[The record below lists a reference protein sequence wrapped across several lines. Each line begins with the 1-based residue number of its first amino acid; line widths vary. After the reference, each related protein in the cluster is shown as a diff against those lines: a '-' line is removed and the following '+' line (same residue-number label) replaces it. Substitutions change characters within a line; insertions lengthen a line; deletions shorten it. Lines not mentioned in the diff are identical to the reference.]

1 MSFRG
6 IRASKFRHVYG
17 SPAKKG
23 QCFENIRLTKSA
35 HDSNFCAVNPK
46 FLALVVETSGGGSFV
61 VLHVDQPNRSGRH
74 VCRVVGHTAQVLD
87 IKWNPFNDNIIA
99 SASED
104 CTVKLWYIPETAT
117 NEDID
122 HPLVELNAHRRK
134 VSFVEWHP
142 TADNILASVGFD
154 NIIIIWDVSR
164 GSQVKQ
170 ITCHSDTI
178 YSLAFDRNGSKMV
191 TTCKDKIIRIIE
203 PRSGDVIKQGP
214 SHQGNKASKATYLG
228 DSGMFL
234 STGFNRYSDREI
246 SIWTQAD
253 LDKPLKT
260 VSLDSSS
267 GVLNPVYDF
276 DTKMVYIIGKGDGN
290 VRYYEIIDSDPY
302 ICYLNEFV
310 SGSPQRGMG
319 IMPKRGV
326 DVTTCEIFRLYKL
339 HATKDVVEP
348 VSMIVPR
355 KSNVF
360 QQDIYPETLAPIPAL
375 SASEWT
381 TGKNASP
388 VLLSMKTASRT
399 KTFKPVVYKPAENAI
414 VASEKNN
421 DRKFMFLLE
430 ETKPDYRP
438 LNERGT
444 NEPSPQIDHRLFG
457 EEAYQKRNA
466 DQSKLSAKDIK
477 TSQNLETKFQSVQKR
492 WVEGNVKKNV
502 SDSFEIYKTNLI
514 SGSNSV
520 KSLTTRFDTS
530 KEGDEGECAENL
542 KEMYT
547 AQQKQLYNLK
557 TQVELRDQRINALEE
572 QVKIL
577 YSSRHA
583 TPLNTPGSSAPLPL
597 SIPNPTNSESGFK
610 LDPAPPRPSATK
622 SSPASS

>member
-6 IRASKFRHVYG
+6 VRASKYRHVYG

-46 FLALVVETSGGGSFV
+46 FLALVVETSGGGTFTV
-61 VLHVDQPNRSGRH
+61 FHVDQPTRTGQN
-74 VCRVVGHTAQVLD
+74 VCRVVGHTASVLD

-104 CTVKLWYIPETAT
+104 CTVKLWYIPDTAS

-122 HPLVELNAHRRK
+122 NPLVELNAHRRK

-154 NIIIIWDVSR
+154 NIIIVWDVSR
-164 GSQVKQ
+164 GNQVKQ
-170 ITCHSDTI
+170 ITCHQDTI
-178 YSLAFDRNGSKMV
+178 YSISFDRLGRYLA
-191 TTCKDKIIRIIE
+191 TTCRDKVIRIID
-203 PRSGDVIKQGP
+203 PRSGEVLREGP
-214 SHQGNKASKATYLG
+214 SHQGNKAAKVVYLG
-228 DSGMFL
+228 DTGML
-234 STGFNRYSDREI
+234 VSTGFSKFSDREI
-246 SIWTQAD
+246 SIWKEGA
-253 LDKPLKT
+253 LKEPVKT
-260 VSLDSSS
+260 INLDSSS
-267 GVLNPVYDF
+267 GILTPVYDH
-276 DTKMVYIIGKGDGN
+276 DTRMLYIIGKGDGN
-290 VRYYEIIDSDPY
+290 VRYYEIIDEEPY
-302 ICYLNEFV
+302 ICYLNEFI
-310 SGSPQRGMG
+310 SGSPQRGVG
-319 IMPKRGV
+319 VMPKRGV
-326 DVTTCEIFRLYKL
+326 DVSVCEIFRLYKL
-339 HATKDVVEP
+339 HATKDLVEP

-360 QQDIYPETLAPIPAL
+360 QADLYPETLAPIPAL

-381 TGKNASP
+381 SGKNSSP

-414 VASEKNN
+414 VTSERNN

-438 LNERGT
+438 ICERGET
-444 NEPSPQIDHRLFG
+444 VPCPQIDHRQFG
-457 EEAYQKRNA
+457 EDAYQKPHQ
-466 DQSKLSAKDIK
+466 DVSKLNSKDLK
-477 TSQNLETKFQSVQKR
+477 TSMNLETKFQSVQKK
-492 WVEGNVKKNV
+492 WVEGNPKKNV
-502 SDSFEIYKTNLI
+502 SDSFEIYKTSLI

-520 KSLTTRFDTS
+520 KSLTSRFDG
-530 KEGDEGECAENL
+530 KNEVEGENDESL

-557 TQVELRDQRINALEE
+557 TQVVLRDQRINALEE

-577 YSSRHA
+577 STSCQT
-583 TPLNTPGSSAPLPL
+583 TPLNTPAA
-597 SIPNPTNSESGFK
+597 SEGGFC
-610 LDPAPPRPSATK
+610 LGPAPARPSTSK
-622 SSPASS
+622 